1 MEASASVMVKGEVA
15 ITPEEGLPLQG
26 DDQGPASGQIQM
38 ARTASTHPKTGDDTR
53 RDLWTLLAATALV
66 TVLGGIWLRKNMRIG
81 GQYEIIKLLERLKYI
96 CLSGH
101 STEQEVMDSRC

>member
-53 RDLWTLLAATALV
+53 RDLWTLLAVTALV
-66 TVLGGIWLRKNMRIG
+66 TVLGGIWLRKNMRIFM
-81 GQYEIIKLLERLKYI
+81 EKLMLLR
-96 CLSGH
+96 
-101 STEQEVMDSRC
+101 TE